1 MGHSLKTPLPQ
12 LSLSLYDVFFSLIN
26 NIMCPIQNYL
36 LSLRLTEYKPS
47 FLQVVKLVQAVQQ
60 SMADNCEFAQAAL
73 AWVERNNCNSMITNE
88 YTLMTFLL
96 DLLCYKLRV

>member
-1 MGHSLKTPLPQ
+1 
-12 LSLSLYDVFFSLIN
+12 
-26 NIMCPIQNYL
+26 MCPVQNYL

-73 AWVERNNCNSMITNE
+73 AWVERNNRNGTITNE
-88 YTLMTFLL
+88 YVLLTFLL
-96 DLLCYKLRV
+96 DLLWYEV